1 MEQVITDLFMACV
14 YVLQVLGGSPGEF
27 GYGYYLANLLI
38 FVVLQPSLIVIFFAL
53 WRFEKRQRKALKN
66 AN

>member
-1 MEQVITDLFMACV
+1 MEQVVTDLFMACV
-14 YVLQVLGGSPGEF
+14 YVLQVIGGSPGEF

-38 FVVLQPSLIVIFFAL
+38 FVVLQPSLIVIFFVL

>member
-14 YVLQVLGGSPGEF
+14 YVLQVIGGSPGEF

-53 WRFEKRQRKALKN
+53 WRLEKRQRKALEK
-66 AN
+66 AS